1 MDSHHIYTSISTGW
15 GAGYAN
21 ESLLMILDQVKESY
35 ISLLDRWTLTIEE
48 KKTKK
53 KTKKEVSKPFINYMS
68 IGMDALSAL
77 QVHNLRENS
86 PDMFFSR
93 AINKVWYAMF
103 GAEDA
108 IKASCSDLP
117 QQIILEADGVQIP
130 IPKDSQGLIF
140 LNIDSYLGGVPL
152 WARGVPIRPR
162 RSEFKRRY
170 SEGDFLGMTESEF
183 ASSRKRVMSF
193 DETESLIG
201 DSSII
206 DNENDEETLE
216 EKLERL
222 MACTTPSSCQDG
234 KLDVISHRGNFNLGQ
249 IRVGLGNAQ
258 RLCQCTKVK
267 ITLKKGVAVQVDGE
281 PWKQDHG
288 VLTIERQKDPAIML
302 HRALVEG
309 GGIETEVANLLEWA
323 EEKNIIERD
332 THATLMKE
340 FSRRIE
346 KKTRARRNKSQQTVF
361 ATMKRRI
368 ASSNRLQQ
376 T

>member
-1 MDSHHIYTSISTGW
+1 
-15 GAGYAN
+15 
-21 ESLLMILDQVKESY
+21 MILDQVKESY

-170 SEGDFLGMTESEF
+170 SEGYFLGMTESEF